1 MNKQVVILAAGK
13 GTRMNI
19 DMPKVL
25 APILG
30 RPMIEHVLDATAKV
44 LADQKPVVVVGFQGE
59 KVQHQIGDR
68 AQVVWQPE
76 QLGTGHAVA
85 AARQALADHRGAI
98 MVLYGD
104 HPLVNYK
111 TIENLFRLH
120 EQSGTVLSMMTT
132 AVEDFNE
139 WRQGFF
145 GFGRIL
151 RNGGGGICGIKELKD
166 CTDEE
171 KQIRELNP
179 GYYCFD
185 SDWLWNNID
194 ELKND
199 NAQKEYYLTDLVKRA
214 FEQNKNISETKIHPI
229 ECLGIN
235 TREQLELVEQL
246 MKRQGE

>member
-1 MNKQVVILAAGK
+1 MNKQVIILAAGK
-13 GTRMNI
+13 GTRMNGDI
-19 DMPKVL
+19 PKVL

-30 RPMIEHVLDATAKV
+30 RPMIEHVLDAAEKV
-44 LADQKPVVVVGFQGE
+44 LLNQKPVVVVGFQGE
-59 KVQHQIGDR
+59 KVQSQIGDR
-68 AQVVWQPE
+68 ADVVWQTE

-85 AARQALADHRGAI
+85 SARSNLANHDGAI
-98 MVLYGD
+98 LVLYGD
-104 HPLVNYK
+104 HPLISHQ
-111 TIENLFRLH
+111 TIDNLFRLH
-120 EQSGTVLSMMTT
+120 ESAGAVLSMMTT

-185 SDWLWNNID
+185 SDWLWGNID

-235 TREQLELVEQL
+235 TKEQLELVEGL
-246 MKRQGE
+246 VRRQVE